1 MIDIKKPRI
10 AFFGTPWIAK
20 KCLETLIELDIE
32 LVAIV
37 CQPDRQKDRKNNFIY
52 CDVKNFAIE
61 NKIKLFQPEKI
72 KDSYEDLKDL
82 NLDLIITCAF
92 GQFIPENI
100 LDLPT
105 YKCVNVHASLLP
117 KLRGGAPIHWAIINQ
132 EKNTGITLMYMAK
145 KMDAGNI
152 IAQSSIDID
161 KHETYDSLL
170 IKLSELA
177 QSMLSSYTLKLCN
190 NNVVSI
196 PQDEQKITFGYN
208 INPNDEIINFCNDSK
223 SIDAKIRG
231 LFSKPMSKLIYENNI
246 YKIHAASISSNKSDI
261 KPGLITKI
269 DKTGIYI
276 STKDYDVIITK
287 IQAPNKNAISISEMI
302 NGKHPF
308 VVGKSVE

>member
-72 KDSYEDLKDL
+72 KDSYDDLKDL
-82 NLDLIITCAF
+82 NLDLIVTCAF
-92 GQFIPENI
+92 GQFISENI

>member
-32 LVAIV
+32 LAAIV

-72 KDSYEDLKDL
+72 KDSYDDLKDL
-82 NLDLIITCAF
+82 NLDLIVTCAF

-161 KHETYDSLL
+161 QQETYDSLL

-190 NNVVSI
+190 KNVVSV
-196 PQDEQKITFGYN
+196 PQDEEKITFGYN
-208 INPNDEIINFCNDSK
+208 INPTDEIINFGNDSK

>member
-1 MIDIKKPRI
+1 MTDIKKPRI

-20 KCLETLIELDIE
+20 KCLETLIKLDIE

-52 CDVKNFAIE
+52 CDAKNFALD
-61 NKIKLFQPEKI
+61 NKIKLYQPEKI
-72 KDSYEDLKDL
+72 KDLYEELNTL

-132 EKNTGITLMYMAK
+132 EKSTGITLMYMAK

-152 IAQSSIDID
+152 IVQSSINID
-161 KHETYDSLL
+161 KKETFDSLL
-170 IKLSELA
+170 IKLAQLA
-177 QSMLSSYTLKLCN
+177 QTVLFENTLKLCN
-190 NNVVSI
+190 HNVVSI

-208 INPNDEIINFCNDSK
+208 INSVDEVISFANDSN

-231 LFSKPMSKLIYENNI
+231 LYSKPMAKLIYENNI
-246 YKIHAASISSNKSDI
+246 YKIHSASISSNKSNT
-261 KPGLITKI
+261 KPGIINKI

-276 STKDYDVIITK
+276 STEDYDVIITK

>member
-72 KDSYEDLKDL
+72 KDSYDDLKDL
-82 NLDLIITCAF
+82 NLDLIVTCAF

-100 LDLPT
+100 LNLPT

-152 IAQSSIDID
+152 IAQSSVDID
-161 KHETYDSLL
+161 KQDTYDSLL

>member
-32 LVAIV
+32 LAAIV
-37 CQPDRQKDRKNNFIY
+37 CQPDRRKDRKNNFIY

-72 KDSYEDLKDL
+72 KDSYDDLKDL
-82 NLDLIITCAF
+82 NLDLIVTCAF

-161 KHETYDSLL
+161 QQETYDSLL

-190 NNVVSI
+190 KNVVSA
-196 PQDEQKITFGYN
+196 PQDEEKITFGYN
-208 INPNDEIINFCNDSK
+208 INPTDEIINFGNDSK

>member
-72 KDSYEDLKDL
+72 KDSYDDLKDL
-82 NLDLIITCAF
+82 NLDLIVTCAF

-152 IAQSSIDID
+152 IAQSSVDID
-161 KHETYDSLL
+161 KQETYDSLL

-190 NNVVSI
+190 NNIVSI

>member
-1 MIDIKKPRI
+1 
-10 AFFGTPWIAK
+10 
-20 KCLETLIELDIE
+20 
-32 LVAIV
+32 
-37 CQPDRQKDRKNNFIY
+37 
-52 CDVKNFAIE
+52 
-61 NKIKLFQPEKI
+61 
-72 KDSYEDLKDL
+72 
-82 NLDLIITCAF
+82 
-92 GQFIPENI
+92 
-100 LDLPT
+100 
-105 YKCVNVHASLLP
+105 
-117 KLRGGAPIHWAIINQ
+117 
-132 EKNTGITLMYMAK
+132 MYMAK

-152 IAQSSIDID
+152 IAQSSVDID
-161 KHETYDSLL
+161 KQDTYDSLL